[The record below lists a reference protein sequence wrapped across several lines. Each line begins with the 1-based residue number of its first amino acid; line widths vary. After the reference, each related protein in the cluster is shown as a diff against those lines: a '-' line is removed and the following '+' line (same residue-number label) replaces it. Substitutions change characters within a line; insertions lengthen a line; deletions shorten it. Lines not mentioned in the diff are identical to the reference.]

1 MHFAILIFIQYLK
14 LLFYLESVRVW
25 YYPMLMDALLK
36 REDLNVI
43 FVDWERGATFPYF
56 QATGDTRLVG
66 MNEIDFFIILKSLT

>member
-1 MHFAILIFIQYLK
+1 
-14 LLFYLESVRVW
+14 
-25 YYPMLMDALLK
+25 MLMDALLK

-66 MNEIDFFIILKSLT
+66 INEIDFFIILKTLTWSEMSYFVIDFIKKRHFM